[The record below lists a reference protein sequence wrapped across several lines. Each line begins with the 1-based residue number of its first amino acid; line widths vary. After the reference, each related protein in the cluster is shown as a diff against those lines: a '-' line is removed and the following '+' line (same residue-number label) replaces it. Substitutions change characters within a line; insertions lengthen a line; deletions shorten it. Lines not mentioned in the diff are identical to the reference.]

1 MARNGEIAVAREA
14 NFKTKPLLVVP
25 VQTVL
30 QLGINLGCNSREFVK
45 KHRRNESKEYL
56 SESLFRLVLRKK
68 AKTN

>member
-30 QLGINLGCNSREFVK
+30 QLGINLGSNSRKFVE
-45 KHRRNESKEYL
+45 KHRRNERKEHL
-56 SESLFRLVLRKK
+56 FESSFRLVLRKK